1 MHCDIYVWEMNTNI
15 SGEILLPFQGHLNPE
30 DVDIWNLHWL
40 TLLIGTHFTNRNAK
54 SCVSFGT
61 KRTCTQGK
69 QVFTLWLQVTNWLL
83 QTSSTSI
90 VSSGSTWFWMR
101 PRPWR
106 AQTGNIV
113 TGILPVIGVY
123 SGLLASSSSSFHH
136 FCVVRDDGQ
145 KNLQSLLPPAISY
158 HSSDYVLIHIVLDHF
173 LCFSPLNL
181 NYNSLLGILILSIF

>member
-1 MHCDIYVWEMNTNI
+1 MVSVQFLVICLVTFIVWEMNTNI
-15 SGEILLPFQGHLNPE
+15 SGEILLPFQRHLNPE

-101 PRPWR
+101 LRPWR
-106 AQTGNIV
+106 AQTGNTV
-113 TGILPVIGVY
+113 TGNLPLIGVY
-123 SGLLASSSSSFHH
+123 SGLLAPSSSFII
-136 FCVVRDDGQ
+136 FVYYGMMNE
-145 KNLQSLLPPAISY
+145 KIFNLFFPQPFLTTLLIISWAILFWIISY
-158 HSSDYVLIHIVLDHF
+158 AF
-173 LCFSPLNL
+173 LH
-181 NYNSLLGILILSIF
+181 